1 MTTFSLHRITHRA
14 AIGCLRLVALASM
27 LVASPAGAAP
37 QSSPGDAD
45 ADLLRRAGIAA
56 QQFVQHL
63 GSVRYAEHLAQRE
76 LKDNG
81 KINYQQDAY
90 FDALMLVRRENGRLV
105 ADESAEKERPSRG
118 FETRPL
124 LNTSGFSTLALIA
137 HPFYEQSFQFS
148 SLDDEVVSG
157 RRLRL
162 LHFQHVKGTD
172 SPTALRLR
180 GRNYPLELSGIVWL
194 DPETGSVVRVV
205 ALLSESLDD
214 IGLRSLNCDVQ
225 YAPVV
230 LPETAGAFWLPESAT
245 IELRTPKQHWRN
257 VHTYTNYRKYSVD
270 VDVLVGTGEIQ

>member
-1 MTTFSLHRITHRA
+1 MTVILLNWIARSAGIA
-14 AIGCLRLVALASM
+14 CLWFVTLALM
-27 LVASPAGAAP
+27 LVASPAGAA
-37 QSSPGDAD
+37 QESFLSGAD
-45 ADLLRRAGIAA
+45 AELLRRAGAAA

-81 KINYQQDAY
+81 KVNYQQDAF
-90 FDALMLVRRENGRLV
+90 FDSLMLVRRESGRLV
-105 ADESAEKERPSRG
+105 AEESAQKERPSNG
-118 FETRPL
+118 FELRPL
-124 LNTSGFSTLALIA
+124 LRTSGFSTLALIL
-137 HPFYEQSFQFS
+137 HPYYEQSFHIS
-148 SLDDEVVSG
+148 ALDDEVVSG

-162 LHFQHVKGTD
+162 LHFEHVRGTD

-180 GRNYPLELSGIVWL
+180 GRDYPLDLSGVIWL

-245 IELRTPKQHWRN
+245 IELRTAKRHWRN
-257 VHTYTNYRKYSVD
+257 VHTYSNYRKYSVD
-270 VDVLVGTGEIQ
+270 VLVGTGGSQ

>member
-1 MTTFSLHRITHRA
+1 MTMTAQQRIARRRR
-14 AIGCLRLVALASM
+14 IDCLRLAALASL
-27 LVASPAGAAP
+27 LVVSPAMAQ

-56 QQFVQHL
+56 QQFVERL

-81 KINYQQDAY
+81 KINYQQDAF
-90 FDALMLVRRENGRLV
+90 FDSLMLVRRENGRLV
-105 ADESAEKERPSRG
+105 ADESAQKERASRG

-124 LNTSGFSTLALIA
+124 LNTSGFSTLALIV
-137 HPFYEQSFQFS
+137 HPYYEQSFHFS
-148 SLDDEVVSG
+148 ALDDEVVSG
-157 RRLRL
+157 RRLWL
-162 LHFQHVKGTD
+162 LHFQHVTGTD

-180 GRNYPLELSGIVWL
+180 GRDYPLHLSGVIWL

-225 YAPVV
+225 YAPVA
-230 LPETAGAFWLPESAT
+230 LPETEGAFWLPESAS

-257 VHTYTNYRKYSVD
+257 VHTYTNYRRYSVD
-270 VDVLVGTGEIQ
+270 VDVLVETGETQ

>member
-1 MTTFSLHRITHRA
+1 MTMTAQQRLARRA
-14 AIGCLRLVALASM
+14 GIGCLRLAALASL
-27 LVASPAGAAP
+27 LVVSPAMAQ

-56 QQFVQHL
+56 QQFIERL

-76 LKDNG
+76 LKDDG
-81 KINYQQDAY
+81 KVNYQQDAF
-90 FDALMLVRRENGRLV
+90 FDSLTLVRRENGRLV
-105 ADESAEKERPSRG
+105 AEESAQQERPSRG

-124 LNTSGFSTLALIA
+124 LNTSGFSTLALIV
-137 HPFYEQSFQFS
+137 HPYYEQSFQFS
-148 SLDDEVVSG
+148 ALDDEVVSG

-162 LHFQHVKGTD
+162 LHFQHVTGTD

-180 GRNYPLELSGIVWL
+180 GRDYPLALSGVIWL

-225 YAPVV
+225 YAAVA
-230 LPETAGAFWLPESAT
+230 LPETAAAFWLPESAT

-270 VDVLVGTGEIQ
+270 VDVLVGTGERQ